1 LTEKNSRRGRNP
13 GLFVLSADTRKMNL
27 KNILD
32 RNSIKKIMKKIH
44 IPQPLPMENKI
55 SNRIIRETHQ
65 VYIKPRLEKGHGRD
79 PRRFPN
85 INKNPL
91 RNGPTSTFLKH
102 FPNLRRLR
110 IYINIEKR
118 NIIRKIFTT
127 KSFNLQK
134 RLLGNQFP
142 S

>member
-91 RNGPTSTFLKH
+91 RNGPTKH
-102 FPNLRRLR
+102 LSQTLSCSSINLSKSKK
-110 IYINIEKR
+110 IEDLHQHREK
-118 NIIRKIFTT
+118 KYH
-127 KSFNLQK
+127 
-134 RLLGNQFP
+134 
-142 S
+142 

>member
-1 LTEKNSRRGRNP
+1 LTEKKNPRRGRNP
-13 GLFVLSADTRKMNL
+13 RLFVFSTDTRKMNL

-32 RNSIKKIMKKIH
+32 GNNIKKIIKKIH

-55 SNRIIRETHQ
+55 NNRIIRETHQ
-65 VYIKPRLEKGHGRD
+65 VHIRPRFEKRHGRD

-102 FPNLRRLR
+102 FLV
-110 IYINIEKR
+110 
-118 NIIRKIFTT
+118 
-127 KSFNLQK
+127 LQ
-134 RLLGNQFP
+134 
-142 S
+142 

>member
-1 LTEKNSRRGRNP
+1 MRSGRKSQRNFPSRFDRKNSRRGRNL

-32 RNSIKKIMKKIH
+32 RNSIEKIMKKIH

-65 VYIKPRLEKGHGRD
+65 VHIRPRLEKGHGRD

-102 FPNLRRLR
+102 FLV
-110 IYINIEKR
+110 
-118 NIIRKIFTT
+118 
-127 KSFNLQK
+127 LQ
-134 RLLGNQFP
+134 
-142 S
+142 